1 MFLRLAPIFAPRNHY
16 SGMSSGN
23 GHGEF
28 PTQVIPAEINE
39 SRFYSARPVPT
50 YRVPENRVRSLA
62 IAFGLFFLTVIST
75 LAVGAQFSLAYA
87 RGEMPAFENFFH
99 SYFQI
104 LRSPHAMLAGLPFAA
119 TLLGILLAH
128 ELGHYFTCR
137 YYGMSAS
144 YPYFIPAP
152 TLIGTLGAF
161 IRIRSPIVNRKA
173 LFDVGISGPVA
184 GFIFIIPAMA
194 FAILHS
200 KIIPGVQADSAV
212 VFGEPVLMRI
222 LLAIFRPGIP
232 AADLLL
238 NPIGRAAW
246 VGLFATSLNLIPGGQ
261 LDGGHILYALSSESH
276 RRITFGVALALLPLA
291 YFWWGWIAWAAI
303 LLILGFRHPPLI
315 DRRALLDTKRRVW
328 AAVGLAIF
336 VLSFMPVPVILQ
348 N

>member
-1 MFLRLAPIFAPRNHY
+1 MFLRLSRIPAAHNWR
-16 SGMSSGN
+16 MSSGN
-23 GHGEF
+23 GHGEI
-28 PTQVIPAEINE
+28 PVEVIPAEIIE
-39 SRFYSARPVPT
+39 QPRFYTARPA
-50 YRVPENRVRSLA
+50 YRAQPENRAGSLA
-62 IAFGLFFLTVIST
+62 IAIGLFALTVIST
-75 LAVGAQFSLAYA
+75 LAVGAQFSIAYA
-87 RGEMPAFENFFH
+87 RGEMPAFEDFFR

-152 TLIGTLGAF
+152 TLIGTMGAF

-173 LFDVGISGPVA
+173 LFDVGLSGPVA
-184 GFIFIIPAMA
+184 GFIFIVPAMA

-222 LLAIFRPGIP
+222 LLALLRPGVH

-238 NPIGRAAW
+238 NPIGRGAW

-276 RRITFGVALALLPLA
+276 RRVTFGVAIALLPLA
-291 YFWWGWIAWAAI
+291 YFWWGWIAWAVI
-303 LLILGFRHPPLI
+303 LLVLGFRHPPLI
-315 DRRALLDTKRRVW
+315 DRRALLDNKRRVW
-328 AAVGLAIF
+328 AAIGLAIF
-336 VLSFMPVPVILQ
+336 VLSFMPVPVMIQ
-348 N
+348 S

>member
-1 MFLRLAPIFAPRNHY
+1 MFLRFALASAVRNLR
-16 SGMSSGN
+16 MSSGN

-28 PTQVIPAEINE
+28 PVEIVPAEIIE
-39 SRFYSARPVPT
+39 QPRFYSARPT
-50 YRVPENRVRSLA
+50 YRVPAENRTRSLA
-62 IAFGLFFLTVIST
+62 IAIGLFALTIIST
-75 LAVGAQFSLAYA
+75 LAVGAQFSFAYA
-87 RGEMPAFENFFH
+87 RGEMPAFENFFS

-173 LFDVGISGPVA
+173 LFDVGLSGPVA
-184 GFIFIIPAMA
+184 GFIFVIPAMA

-212 VFGEPVLMRI
+212 IFGEPVLMRI
-222 LLAIFRPGIP
+222 LLALLRPGVH

-238 NPIGRAAW
+238 NPIGRGAW

-276 RRITFGVALALLPLA
+276 RRVTFGVAIALIPLA
-291 YFWWGWIAWAAI
+291 YFWWGWLAWAAI
-303 LLILGFRHPPLI
+303 LLILGFRHPPLL
-315 DRRALLDTKRRVW
+315 DRRALLDNKRRVW
-328 AAVGLAIF
+328 AAIGLAIF
-336 VLSFMPVPVILQ
+336 VLSFMPVPVMIQ
-348 N
+348 S